1 MTENFSNQYQ
11 DRHRRERKQAKD
23 KDDTKKKRKTH
34 VVKGAITKG
43 LKKQWKNEDYRE
55 KINITC
61 SLSNVKVKE

>member
-43 LKKQWKNEDYRE
+43 LKNSE
-55 KINITC
+55 KMKTTE
-61 SLSNVKVKE
+61 KR